1 MYKVKT
7 MNKISKIGLAQLDD
21 RFEISDNMEHEDAI
35 LVRSAKLHDY
45 DFPAEL
51 KAIAR
56 AGAGVNNIPLDR
68 AADAGVVVF
77 NTPGA
82 NANGVKELTIAALL
96 LASRKIAQGIAWVKE
111 QSAAGADIAAVVEKG
126 KSAYVGPEIGGKT
139 LGVVGLGAIGVM
151 VANAAAG
158 LGMKIVGYDPFLSV
172 KNALNLT
179 PGAEIVATLDEL
191 YGKADYISLHL
202 PMNADTKGTVN
213 AAAFA
218 AMKDGVRIVN
228 LARGELVDTAALK
241 DALASGKC
249 AAYVTDFPNSE
260 TAALDGVVC
269 IPHLGASTPESE
281 DNCAMMAARQVQDY
295 LDNGNIVNSVNL
307 PVLSMAWAAKNRVC
321 VIAKGADA
329 AAVTAAVPGPPPP
342 PPRPGATT
350 PTSSWTPTPT
360 WTPPRW
366 RPSPASS
373 RSGSCT
379 SNMGKIHPTAWV
391 APGAFLRG
399 DVTLGEKVSIWYN
412 AVLRADQETIT
423 VGKGSNIQD
432 NCVLH
437 GDPGHDVIVGENV
450 TVGHGAILHG
460 CTIEDQCLI
469 GMNAV
474 VLDNTVIGAGSIV
487 GAGAVVGSGQTI
499 PPRSLVLG
507 VPAKV
512 KKTLTEGESAGN
524 LENVEEYFGLMAQAM
539 ADPANHQ

>member
-68 AADAGVVVF
+68 AAEAGVVVF

-82 NANGVKELTIAALL
+82 NANGGKELTIAALL
-96 LASRKIAQGIAWVKE
+96 LASRKIAQGITWVKE

-202 PMNADTKGTVN
+202 PMNADTKGSVN

-241 DALASGKC
+241 DALGSGKC

-329 AAVTAAVPGPPPP
+329 AAVTAAVPAPA
-342 PPRPGATT
+342 AT
-350 PTSSWTPTPT
+350 
-360 WTPPRW
+360 
-366 RPSPASS
+366 ASK
-373 RSGSCT
+373 T
-379 SNMGKIHPTAWV
+379 
-391 APGAFLRG
+391 RG
-399 DVTLGEKVSIWYN
+399 DYAYFLLDTDADVDAAKVEAIPG
-412 AVLRADQETIT
+412 VIKVR
-423 VGKGSNIQD
+423 
-432 NCVLH
+432 VLH
-437 GDPGHDVIVGENV
+437 
-450 TVGHGAILHG
+450 
-460 CTIEDQCLI
+460 
-469 GMNAV
+469 
-474 VLDNTVIGAGSIV
+474 
-487 GAGAVVGSGQTI
+487 
-499 PPRSLVLG
+499 
-507 VPAKV
+507 K
-512 KKTLTEGESAGN
+512 
-524 LENVEEYFGLMAQAM
+524 
-539 ADPANHQ
+539 

>member
-68 AADAGVVVF
+68 AAEAGVVVF

-96 LASRKIAQGIAWVKE
+96 LASRKIAQGITWVKE

-202 PMNADTKGTVN
+202 PMNADTKGSVN

-241 DALASGKC
+241 DALGSGKC

-329 AAVTAAVPGPPPP
+329 AAVTAAVPAPA
-342 PPRPGATT
+342 AT
-350 PTSSWTPTPT
+350 
-360 WTPPRW
+360 
-366 RPSPASS
+366 ASK
-373 RSGSCT
+373 T
-379 SNMGKIHPTAWV
+379 
-391 APGAFLRG
+391 RG
-399 DVTLGEKVSIWYN
+399 DYVYFLLDTDADVDAAKVEAIPG
-412 AVLRADQETIT
+412 VIKVR
-423 VGKGSNIQD
+423 
-432 NCVLH
+432 VLH
-437 GDPGHDVIVGENV
+437 
-450 TVGHGAILHG
+450 
-460 CTIEDQCLI
+460 
-469 GMNAV
+469 
-474 VLDNTVIGAGSIV
+474 
-487 GAGAVVGSGQTI
+487 
-499 PPRSLVLG
+499 
-507 VPAKV
+507 K
-512 KKTLTEGESAGN
+512 
-524 LENVEEYFGLMAQAM
+524 
-539 ADPANHQ
+539 

>member
-21 RFEISDNMEHEDAI
+21 RFEISDTMEHEDAI

-68 AADAGVVVF
+68 AAEAGVVVF

-96 LASRKIAQGIAWVKE
+96 LASRKIAQGITWVKE

-281 DNCAMMAARQVQDY
+281 DNCAMMAARQVKDY

-329 AAVTAAVPGPPPP
+329 AAVTAAVP
-342 PPRPGATT
+342 
-350 PTSSWTPTPT
+350 
-360 WTPPRW
+360 
-366 RPSPASS
+366 SPAA
-373 RSGSCT
+373 
-379 SNMGKIHPTAWV
+379 TASKT
-391 APGAFLRG
+391 RG
-399 DVTLGEKVSIWYN
+399 DYAYFLLDTDADVDAAKVEAIPG
-412 AVLRADQETIT
+412 VIKVR
-423 VGKGSNIQD
+423 
-432 NCVLH
+432 VLH
-437 GDPGHDVIVGENV
+437 
-450 TVGHGAILHG
+450 
-460 CTIEDQCLI
+460 
-469 GMNAV
+469 
-474 VLDNTVIGAGSIV
+474 
-487 GAGAVVGSGQTI
+487 
-499 PPRSLVLG
+499 
-507 VPAKV
+507 K
-512 KKTLTEGESAGN
+512 
-524 LENVEEYFGLMAQAM
+524 
-539 ADPANHQ
+539 

>member
-1 MYKVKT
+1 MYRVKT

-21 RFEISDNMEHEDAI
+21 RFEIGDAFENEDAI

-45 DFPAEL
+45 AFPAEL

-68 AADAGVVVF
+68 AAEAGVVVF

-96 LASRKIAQGIAWVKE
+96 LASRKIAQGIGWVKE
-111 QSAAGADIAAVVEKG
+111 QSAAGADISAVVEKG

-151 VANAAAG
+151 VANAAAA
-158 LGMKIVGYDPFLSV
+158 LGMKIVGYDPFLSL
-172 KNALNLT
+172 KNALDLA
-179 PGAEIVATLDEL
+179 PGAEIVSTLGEL

-202 PMNADTKGTVN
+202 PMNSETKGSVN
-213 AAAFA
+213 ADAFA

-260 TAALDGVVC
+260 TAAMDGVVC

-329 AAVTAAVPGPPPP
+329 AAVTAAVP
-342 PPRPGATT
+342 
-350 PTSSWTPTPT
+350 
-360 WTPPRW
+360 
-366 RPSPASS
+366 SPAA
-373 RSGSCT
+373 
-379 SNMGKIHPTAWV
+379 TASKT
-391 APGAFLRG
+391 RG
-399 DVTLGEKVSIWYN
+399 DFAYYILDTDADVDAAKLEAIPGVIRVR
-412 AVLRADQETIT
+412 VLS
-423 VGKGSNIQD
+423 K
-432 NCVLH
+432 
-437 GDPGHDVIVGENV
+437 
-450 TVGHGAILHG
+450 
-460 CTIEDQCLI
+460 
-469 GMNAV
+469 
-474 VLDNTVIGAGSIV
+474 
-487 GAGAVVGSGQTI
+487 
-499 PPRSLVLG
+499 
-507 VPAKV
+507 
-512 KKTLTEGESAGN
+512 
-524 LENVEEYFGLMAQAM
+524 
-539 ADPANHQ
+539 